1 MMLYFCLMAKQESLF
16 DADEFIDKGKLDA
29 QQKEEHPYELPLL
42 QVHKKATKEDS
53 PIDKESRKFNKLLK
67 ELHDYE
73 ASLKDYE
80 AAQEAERKLYQQ
92 KCLPELIKLANAKL
106 LFLLKAERLFERNSF
121 TKREQQHFCEFVQD
135 FSRDVE
141 LINEDIAA
149 MVLKYINLSMTL
161 LSNKQRAKLK
171 DQLFEDTDGLLD
183 IDLEDFDSEDFAQKN
198 YERFSEKNHSNDK
211 DAALEEKHA
220 ADITNISLN
229 DLYKTLAK
237 ELHPDLEKNDAIR
250 EVKVKLMQELS
261 EAKNNKD
268 LLAMLRIR
276 QKALPYL
283 KKEAAQHIFNL
294 DRLKAFNKVLGEKL
308 RVYRDQLKQRTFAK
322 YYTDGNGYVQ
332 SKSATSVER
341 IIDQQTKQIK
351 NVTKAVKKDL
361 DFIYDADNLKEYMSY
376 YFLS

>member
-1 MMLYFCLMAKQESLF
+1 MLYFCLMAKQESLF
-16 DADEFIDKGKLDA
+16 DEDEFINNEKGETQDKEDNS
-29 QQKEEHPYELPLL
+29 YDLPLL
-42 QVHKKATKEDS
+42 QVNKKASKEAT

-67 ELHDYE
+67 ELHEYE

-106 LFLLKAERLFERNSF
+106 LFLLKAERLFERNTF

-135 FSRDVE
+135 FAQDVE
-141 LINEDIAA
+141 MIHEDIAA

-171 DQLFEDTDGLLD
+171 NQLFEDTDGLLD

-198 YERFSEKNHSNDK
+198 HERYSKKMHDRNKNVSLDEKY
-211 DAALEEKHA
+211 A
-220 ADITNISLN
+220 ADITNISLS

-237 ELHPDLEKNDAIR
+237 ELHPDLEKDNAVRDI
-250 EVKVKLMQELS
+250 KVKLMQELS

-268 LLAMLRIR
+268 LFAMLRIQ

-283 KKEAAQHIFNL
+283 KKESAQHIFSL

-308 RVYRDQLKQRTFAK
+308 RTYKDQLGQKIFEK
-322 YYTDGNGYVQ
+322 YYTDHNGFVQ
-332 SKSATSVER
+332 AKGAGSVEK
-341 IIDQQTKQIK
+341 IIEKQTKQIK
-351 NVTKAVKKDL
+351 MVTKAVKKDL